1 MRNRI
6 ASIVLAS
13 CFASLSS
20 SGWAGQQGV
29 SEAIAPAAQAQ
40 PKGAPEQWLA
50 AMNQAFSELDYDG
63 IFSYYAGTD
72 LATLRVVHMVI
83 DGVQRE
89 RLVHLNGAP
98 REILREGEDVSCIVM
113 PGDDLLD
120 MESSIPSG
128 PFARAFVRRF
138 DQLSEFYGLSFFG
151 YDRVADRRAVRM
163 RVKPKDNNRFGYRL
177 WLDEQTKML
186 LRSELVDQDG
196 KRLEIFQFNQLS
208 FGEDVTPS
216 ALQPTLD
223 PQSTG
228 GSMVSHL
235 ALAANRP
242 LPVAEAELRFKLGWV
257 PPGFTMAAAD
267 IRRKPST
274 LKDVNTMMYS
284 DGIAAFSVFIEDM
297 PPAGAGSVISR
308 NGATVAVT
316 HLAKQHKPHLVTVV
330 GELPT
335 GTAKRIAQSVGTVA
349 IAP

>member
-1 MRNRI
+1 MRI
-6 ASIVLAS
+6 ASQRSALFAVLLGL
-13 CFASLSS
+13 CFAAS
-20 SGWAGQQGV
+20 A
-29 SEAIAPAAQAQ
+29 APDETSAALKPPPQEQ
-40 PKGAPEQWLA
+40 PKGTPEQWLA
-50 AMNQAFSELDYDG
+50 AMNQAFTDLDYDG

-72 LATLRVVHMVI
+72 LATLRVVHMVV
-83 DGVQRE
+83 DGLQRE

-113 PGDDLLD
+113 PGDDLID

-138 DQLSEFYGLSFFG
+138 DQLSDFYGLSFFG

-163 RVKPKDNNRFGYRL
+163 RVQPKDKNRFGYRL

-186 LRSELVDQDG
+186 LRSELVDHEG

-208 FGEDVTPS
+208 LGSDVDPQALNPS
-216 ALQPTLD
+216 LD
-223 PQSTG
+223 PENTN

-235 ALAANRP
+235 ALAANQPQP
-242 LPVAEAELRFKLGWV
+242 LPKADLRFQIGWV

-267 IRRKPST
+267 VRRKPST

-316 HLAKQHKPHLVTVV
+316 HLAKENKPHLITVV

-335 GTAKRIAQSVGTVA
+335 GTAKRIAQSVGTVNR
-349 IAP
+349 